1 MTTHRT
7 HDCKFAAAAA
17 LLAALVLA
25 APARAQVVTSNP
37 GLPVTY
43 PDGVYR
49 TPDQVHADFHGPG
62 LAIVLTNIEHRPF
75 APAQVHTNGP
85 NEQEDFN
92 SEMVGMVNVNGGP
105 FQPAQ
110 GTGPVT
116 TEVFGKAGNTTGTFN
131 TEMLALNLSGTSP
144 FGPFMIRESPTL
156 ASTGQTSI
164 TDLGGG
170 LYRIDSFF
178 DVFTELSIDGGNTW
192 MPSDGPAHVVL
203 TPTPEPSVCVLAGVA
218 GLVALWRV
226 RGIRRQS

>member
-1 MTTHRT
+1 MGASGQKLYFKKAQKEQNDRNETAKPPNQRKSNMTTHRT

-92 SEMVGMVNVNGGP
+92 SEMVG
-105 FQPAQ
+105 
-110 GTGPVT
+110 
-116 TEVFGKAGNTTGTFN
+116 
-131 TEMLALNLSGTSP
+131 
-144 FGPFMIRESPTL
+144 
-156 ASTGQTSI
+156 
-164 TDLGGG
+164 
-170 LYRIDSFF
+170 
-178 DVFTELSIDGGNTW
+178 
-192 MPSDGPAHVVL
+192 
-203 TPTPEPSVCVLAGVA
+203 
-218 GLVALWRV
+218 
-226 RGIRRQS
+226 